1 MNRGR
6 SQKNRAKWL
15 WTIIVLGWIGL
26 WVLFVAWRIIF
37 WGEDWRVYSNTWL
50 LLFILSSAAIGTA
63 MLGYLKFHNFL
74 YDYTVIAKLGTKV
87 IAVVLGVIALLI
99 FWFWL
104 IGPVFSPY
112 LDHMQSVASE
122 PTSIILFPK
131 DGTHPFLGGVCAK
144 LRNGEFKD
152 IQLPFCGSDNKRTR
166 VQVNNPARYW
176 FSVSKNAELLAE
188 VKSSHYATLTSGNY
202 LIKVFERSSKSPFP
216 IAWAR
221 VNLSYL

>member
-1 MNRGR
+1 VI
-6 SQKNRAKWL
+6 
-15 WTIIVLGWIGL
+15 WTSITGVWIVLWA
-26 WVLFVAWRIIF
+26 LFVAWRITS
-37 WGEDWRVYSNTWL
+37 GAEDWRVYSNTWGL
-50 LLFILSSAAIGTA
+50 FFILSSVAIGTA
-63 MLGYLKFHNFL
+63 ILGYLKCQKFF
-74 YDYTVIAKLGTKV
+74 YDYTALDKWKTRIPAIALGV
-87 IAVVLGVIALLI
+87 VVLFIC
-99 FWFWL
+99 WFWL

-152 IQLPFCGSDNKRTR
+152 IQFPFYSSGNKRTR
-166 VQVNNPARYW
+166 IQVNNPAKYW

-188 VKSSHYATLTSGNY
+188 VKSSRYATLASGNY
-202 LIKVFERSSKSPFP
+202 LIKVFKRGSQSPSP
-216 IAWAR
+216 IAWSR